1 MSSGLAQP
9 GLTFTYAEARSAGWS
24 KRDLYARRDAGD
36 IELISRGLY
45 RWADS
50 EPADLDLIEI
60 ARRAASATICLTS
73 ALARHDLTDENPPRI
88 DIALPRTS
96 RPPHTRAPVAWHRF
110 ATDTFDLGRT
120 LIDAGETE
128 RIGLYSAERSIVDAF
143 RLRYLEGADLANEA
157 LRRWLRRRG
166 STPAALLE
174 LAQQFPRTEGP
185 IRRALQILL

>member
-1 MSSGLAQP
+1 M
-9 GLTFTYAEARSAGWS
+9 FTYADARSAGWS
-24 KRDLYARRDAGD
+24 KRELYARRDAGE
-36 IELISRGLY
+36 IELIRRGLY

-50 EPADLDLIEI
+50 GPADLDLIEI
-60 ARRAASATICLTS
+60 ARRAPSATICLTS
-73 ALARHDLTDENPPRI
+73 ALARHELTDGNPPRI

-96 RPPHTRAPVAWHRF
+96 RPPRTRAPVTWHRF

-120 LIDAGETE
+120 LIDAGGTG

-143 RLRYLEGADLANEA
+143 RLQYRDGADLANEA

-166 STPAALLE
+166 SSPAALLE
-174 LAQQFPRTEGP
+174 LAQQVPRTQGP